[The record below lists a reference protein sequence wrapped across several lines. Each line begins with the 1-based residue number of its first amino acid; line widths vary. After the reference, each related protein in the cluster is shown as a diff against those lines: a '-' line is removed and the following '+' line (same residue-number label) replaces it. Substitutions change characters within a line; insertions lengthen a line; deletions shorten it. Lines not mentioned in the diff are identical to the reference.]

1 MTTKKT
7 KSVRNYSILTLI
19 ALLCFVQSDWAG
31 SISEYVVP
39 TSNSGPLG
47 ITMGPDNA
55 LWFVESYGNKIGR
68 IDPTTHAIAE
78 YAIPTANSGAA
89 FGITTGPD
97 GAIWFTE
104 GGTGDTANG
113 ANRIGRIDPTTHGI
127 TDYPIPTPSSGPA
140 YITSGSDEALWFTE
154 QFASKIG
161 RIDPK
166 THVITEYATLTP
178 NSEPWGIT
186 SGPEG
191 AIWFTESNADQIG
204 RIDPKTH
211 KITEYALNSGAEC
224 LVLGSDGAFWFTD
237 HNANRII
244 RFDPTTRATTPYT
257 VPTANS
263 NPDIVANGPDGAI
276 WFVEFDANKIGRID
290 PATYAITE
298 YAVSEAGGLTVG
310 QDGALWFTEIYG
322 NKIGRVFTNSISS
335 PSAAVYI
342 PLPAAGAGT
351 AVTMGTSTPAA
362 VGFGTLSV
370 NSGNTPYGTAV
381 FSLMNNNI
389 VVSEAGVPA
398 SRPTTS
404 ARIFIDYRSAANAV
418 PGRSKAG
425 QININTGIAVVNPGY
440 TSANITYILRDP
452 SGTTIATGHGTSAAR
467 SHFACFLDQLKVHA
481 PDFSLPGNFQTSI
494 QFGSLDIISDQ
505 PVSVLAMR
513 GTMNQRNEFL
523 MTTTPIADLT
533 DSDKSDSVYF
543 PQLADG
549 GGYTTSL
556 VLMNTSSGT
565 ENGRLDILND
575 NGAGMVVSLAGGAT
589 NSSFRY
595 SIPSGGIFRF
605 QTDGSPAT
613 ANTGWI
619 RVVPDASNSS
629 PVGSG
634 IFGYNPADILVSE
647 SGIPSATATTHARI
661 YVDLSNNHNTGLA
674 VANVTNGASS
684 IIIKAFQTDGVTEAG
699 TSGKSLSLSASG
711 HTAAFADQFVG
722 LQEGFIG
729 VLDISS
735 TTPFAVLTL
744 RTLTNERNDFL
755 MTTFPVADA
764 NEIPPSPI
772 VFPQIADGM
781 GYMTQFIL
789 LSAAGGADSTLSFFS
804 DSSLGLAIGNPLTL
818 PPLPASGTV
827 QLPAGFALAPKN
839 LVVTAAFGTVPVGS
853 NGSFTVI
860 EPAGGGAATVLLTD
874 ANDNVVMLGHVDT
887 DNPSFNEIS
896 PTSTAV
902 EILFL
907 ATGAFTL
914 PQAEWPDV
922 YRVLAIAPE
931 TATLAGV
938 ISTRM
943 AVNPT
948 AVGDMDPIIVSAI
961 NAAVA
966 SLLPDL
972 NSQSSLAVH
981 SVHVRTH
988 QVSMAEAGA
997 NNIDVQTTASE
1008 TTPNPGFGL
1017 VVSPSDDHLGIVIT
1031 NQSRINRY
1039 YFVYRTGYIP
1049 STGKTT
1055 DQPTNKPPWTLVAK
1069 GLLPAVSGVGGG
1081 AIRIGIDGLSYFWTG
1096 KPVWND
1102 VNTPTIPLPLDPDEP
1117 DALENSYQVY
1127 VVGMGTQ
1134 YVDPINLKNNADFA
1148 SVDNTKFEMWL
1159 YQTVKEMVWPL
1170 LTKIVPL
1177 GGSDI
1182 FDDKDKTMLAI
1193 NLFISQAGNAGNA
1206 WQSEIYREPEKAWE
1220 ATLDI
1225 IKESVSAAA
1234 DSKQVKNALYNL
1246 AVNLTAGID
1255 IGPKATDLVNKI
1267 VNSLAIIIKSVDL
1280 FYNVFDVGSIAY
1292 QVSNS
1297 NDYNIWDARALP
1309 GKITLEPISGT
1320 IATTTQNAPFS
1331 VKPVGFSPKTLRY
1344 VWGSSTY
1351 GKFTT
1356 GCGLVGNPVTC
1367 DGDPTA
1373 IYSLAGTTF
1382 PNALTDTFTVQVLDS
1397 DQKLLATLS
1406 GMVKFTSVVI
1416 SPSNPSVPFEK
1427 HQTFTVSLTTGS
1439 VPVGTRV
1446 DWSLRGC
1453 GTTVTGGL
1461 NGFCSVTSTSS
1472 LSVDY
1477 LAPATPVTVADFL
1490 DVQLTDASGK
1500 SLGSALTQIKV
1511 GSGLIFSPASPSLA
1525 PGAQQ
1530 SFTVSGANGFVLP
1543 ATATYRW
1550 TLTGTTG
1557 SGTFSGGGASKTTST
1572 PTVTYTAPNSSTED
1586 TLAVQVI
1593 DKGNIVI
1600 DASQLI
1606 TVGIIKWTGT
1616 SYSVTNETSFPIY
1629 DSDLV
1634 VLNEYL
1640 LDNTHVYFSG
1650 TSNGSDGNN
1659 NLECGSRMTPASV
1672 YSNNDGTIS
1681 IALPNGCKITS
1692 ITPKSC
1698 IAYIPPMTLTGSST
1712 QLFVPS
1718 ATYTWDKPCDFATTR
1733 AISFTLIKN

>member
-1 MTTKKT
+1 MTAKKT
-7 KSVRNYSILTLI
+7 KSGRNYSILTLI

-55 LWFVESYGNKIGR
+55 LWFVELYGNKISR

-104 GGTGDTANG
+104 GGTGDTPNG
-113 ANRIGRIDPTTHGI
+113 ANRIGRIDPKTHEI
-127 TDYPIPTPSSGPA
+127 TDYPIPTPDSGPA

-154 QFASKIG
+154 TFAGKIG

-186 SGPEG
+186 SGPDG
-191 AIWFTESNADQIG
+191 AIWFTESNANQIG

-211 KITEYALNSGAEC
+211 KITEYAIDSGAGC
-224 LVLGSDGAFWFTD
+224 LILGSDGAFWFAD
-237 HNANRII
+237 PDANRII
-244 RFDPTTRATTPYT
+244 RFDPRTRATTPYT

-276 WFVEFDANKIGRID
+276 WFVEFNTNKIGRID

-351 AVTMGTSTPAA
+351 AVTMGTSTPTTA
-362 VGFGTLSV
+362 GFGTLSV

-381 FSLMNNNI
+381 FTLMNNNI

-404 ARIFIDYRSAANAV
+404 ARIFIDYRNAANAV
-418 PGRSKAG
+418 PGRSSAG
-425 QININTGIAVVNPGY
+425 QININTGIAIVNPGY

-467 SHFACFLDQLKVHA
+467 SHFACFIDQLKDQA
-481 PDFSLPGNFQTSI
+481 ADFSLPGNFQTTI

-505 PVSVLAMR
+505 PVSVLALR
-513 GTMNQRNEFL
+513 GTTNQRNEFL
-523 MTTTPIADLT
+523 MTTTPVADLT
-533 DSDKSDSVYF
+533 DSDKSGSVYF

-556 VLMNTSSGT
+556 ILMNTSSGP
-565 ENGRLDILND
+565 ENGKLEILDD
-575 NGAGMVVSLAGGAT
+575 TGAGMVVRQAEGAT

-613 ANTGWI
+613 ANIGWI
-619 RVVPDASNSS
+619 RVVPDVSNST

-634 IFGYNPADILVSE
+634 IFGFNPVDMLVSE
-647 SGIPSATATTHARI
+647 SGIPSTTDTTHARI

-674 VANVTNGASS
+674 VANLTNGASS
-684 IIIKAFQTDGVTEAG
+684 ILIKAFQTDGVTEAG
-699 TSGKSLSLSASG
+699 TGGKTLSLSAGG
-711 HTAAFADQFVG
+711 HTAAFANQLVG

-744 RTLTNERNDFL
+744 RTLANERNDFL

-764 NEIPPSPI
+764 NEIPPTPI
-772 VFPQIADGM
+772 VFPQVADGM

-789 LSAAGGADSTLSFFS
+789 LSAAGGAGTTLSFFS
-804 DSSLGLAIGNPLTL
+804 DSSLRLAIGNPLTL

-827 QLPAGFALAPKN
+827 HLPDGFTLAPTN
-839 LVVTAAFGTVPVGS
+839 LAITAALGTVPVGA
-853 NGSFTVI
+853 NGSFTVM

-874 ANDNVVMLGHVDT
+874 ANDNVIMLGHVDT
-887 DNPSFNEIS
+887 GNPSFNEIS

-902 EILFL
+902 EILFF

-914 PQAEWPDV
+914 PQDEWPDV

-938 ISTRM
+938 ISARM
-943 AVNPT
+943 IVNPT
-948 AVGDMDPIIVSAI
+948 AVGDMDPIIVNAI
-961 NAAVA
+961 NAAVT
-966 SLLPDL
+966 SLLSDL
-972 NSQSSLAVH
+972 NTQSPRAVRA
-981 SVHVRTH
+981 RTNH
-988 QVSMAEAGA
+988 LSKAEADT
-997 NNIDVQTTASE
+997 NNIDVQTAPSD
-1008 TTPNPGFGL
+1008 TTPTPGYG
-1017 VVSPSDDHLGIVIT
+1017 VIASPSEDHLGIVLT

-1049 STGKTT
+1049 SNGKTT
-1055 DQPTNKPPWTLVAK
+1055 DQPKNKSPWTLVAE
-1069 GLLPAVSGVGGG
+1069 GLLPAVSGIGGG
-1081 AIRIGIDGLSYFWTG
+1081 AIRIGIDGISYYWTG
-1096 KPVWND
+1096 KPVWKE
-1102 VNTPTIPLPLDPDEP
+1102 VNTPTIPLPLDPNEP
-1117 DALENSYQVY
+1117 DALANSYQVY

-1134 YVDPINLKNNADFA
+1134 YIDPTKLKNNADFT
-1148 SVDNTKFEMWL
+1148 SVDKTKFEMWL
-1159 YQTVKEMVWPL
+1159 YQAVKEMVWPL
-1170 LTKIVPL
+1170 LTKLLPL
-1177 GGSDI
+1177 AKPDI
-1182 FDDKDKTMLAI
+1182 FKDKAGTMLAI
-1193 NLFISQAGNAGNA
+1193 NIFISQAGNAGNA
-1206 WQSEIYREPEKAWE
+1206 WQSEIYRNPEKAWE

-1225 IKESVSAAA
+1225 LKKSVSTAAG
-1234 DSKQVKNALYNL
+1234 SKQVKDALYNL

-1255 IGPKATDLVNKI
+1255 IGPKATDLVNKF
-1267 VNSLAIIIKSVDL
+1267 VSNLAGCIKAVDI
-1280 FYNVFDVGSIAY
+1280 FYNVVDVASIAD

-1297 NDYNIWDARALP
+1297 NDYNIWDTLALP
-1309 GKITLEPISGT
+1309 GKMTLEPIVGT
-1320 IATTTQNAPFS
+1320 IATTTQTAPFS
-1331 VKPVGFSPKTLRY
+1331 VKPVGFSPRTLRY

-1356 GCGLVGNPVTC
+1356 GCGLVGNPVGC
-1367 DGDPTA
+1367 DGDQTA
-1373 IYSLAGTTF
+1373 MYSLAGTTF
-1382 PNALTDTFTVQVLDS
+1382 PNALTDTFTVKVYDS
-1397 DQKLLATLS
+1397 NQKLLVTLP
-1406 GMVKFTSVVI
+1406 GMVKFTTVVI
-1416 SPSNPSVPFEK
+1416 NPSNPSVRPGD

-1439 VPVGTRV
+1439 VPVGTKV
-1446 DWSLRGC
+1446 DWSVRGC
-1453 GTTVTGGL
+1453 GQQIVTGGL
-1461 NGFCSVTSTSS
+1461 NGLCSVTSTSS
-1472 LSVDY
+1472 LNVDY
-1477 LAPATPVTVADFL
+1477 LAPATPVTDFL

-1500 SLGSALTQIKV
+1500 SLGSASTQINV
-1511 GSGLIFSPASPSLA
+1511 GSGLIFSPVRPSLSL
-1525 PGAQQ
+1525 GAQQ

-1543 ATATYRW
+1543 STATYRW
-1550 TLTGTTG
+1550 TLSGATG
-1557 SGTFSGGGASKTTST
+1557 SGDLSGGGTSKTTTT
-1572 PTVTYTAPNSSTED
+1572 PTVTYTAPNSCTVD
-1586 TLAVQVI
+1586 TLTVQVI
-1593 DKGNIVI
+1593 VNGKIVA
-1600 DASQLI
+1600 DASQPI

-1629 DSDLV
+1629 SSDQVELY
-1634 VLNEYL
+1634 EYL
-1640 LDNTHVYFSG
+1640 LDDTHAYFSG
-1650 TSNGSDGNN
+1650 TSNGSEGSNT
-1659 NLECGSRMTPASV
+1659 LECGSRMTPGSISS
-1672 YSNNDGTIS
+1672 YSDGTIS
-1681 IALPNGCKITS
+1681 IALPNGCITRS
-1692 ITPKSC
+1692 VTPKSC
-1698 IAYIPPMTLTGSST
+1698 IAYIPPMTLIGSST
-1712 QLFVPS
+1712 QLVVPS
-1718 ATYTWDKPCDFATTR
+1718 ATYDWDKPCDYATTR
-1733 AISFTLIKN
+1733 AIPFTLNKN